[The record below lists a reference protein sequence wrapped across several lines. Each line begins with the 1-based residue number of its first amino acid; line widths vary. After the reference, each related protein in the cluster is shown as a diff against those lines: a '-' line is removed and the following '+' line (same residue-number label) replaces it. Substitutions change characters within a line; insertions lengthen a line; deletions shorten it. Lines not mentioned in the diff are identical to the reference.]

1 MACTVSS
8 TSLVRPGATAA
19 VRNSQIAVVCAG
31 ADLVEVDKV
40 IIAQDSLKRFINA
53 MSPGTYASITKVD
66 FKALDRLMIK
76 PLGVYGCKAEIVNL
90 LRSINVVNE
99 DV

>member
-1 MACTVSS
+1 LQLYAQE
-8 TSLVRPGATAA
+8 L
-19 VRNSQIAVVCAG
+19 I
-31 ADLVEVDKV
+31 LYIEVDKV
-40 IIAQDSLKRFINA
+40 IIAQDSLKRFIDA

-66 FKALDRLMIK
+66 FKTLDRLMIK

>member
-1 MACTVSS
+1 LQLYAQA
-8 TSLVRPGATAA
+8 L
-19 VRNSQIAVVCAG
+19 IFYI
-31 ADLVEVDKV
+31 EVDKV

-66 FKALDRLMIK
+66 FKTLDRLMIK
-76 PLGVYGCKAEIVNL
+76 PLGVYGCKTEIVNL
-90 LRSINVVNE
+90 LRSINMVNE

>member
-1 MACTVSS
+1 V
-8 TSLVRPGATAA
+8 L
-19 VRNSQIAVVCAG
+19 IFYI
-31 ADLVEVDKV
+31 EVDKV

-66 FKALDRLMIK
+66 FKTLDRLMIK
-76 PLGVYGCKAEIVNL
+76 PLGVYGCKTEIVNL
-90 LRSINVVNE
+90 LRSINMVNE